1 MYFLFYL
8 SKYSENL
15 KKYITFL
22 TDSDIMTLLILTN
35 SY

>member
-8 SKYSENL
+8 SKNSKSL
-15 KKYITFL
+15 KKYITFS
-22 TDSDIMTLLILTN
+22 TDSNIITLLILTN